1 MGYSAEIYQ
10 KAAQILE
17 RRRADA
23 EATAAMHRAE
33 VYAAVPQMQQLD
45 AHIAQTGLDAVR
57 AIGMGQDAQ
66 AYLDNLSREN
76 LAAQQ
81 RRRELL
87 VENGFAED
95 YLRVQ
100 YTCPL
105 CSDTGFRGGYR
116 CACLDTLARQLAYS
130 LLCSDFPLD
139 KCTFDRFNLALYPK
153 NVNPQTGVAPYARM
167 EEILAFCKRYAADFD
182 FHSPSLFFY
191 GETGLGKTH
200 LSLAIAGEVTKKG
213 FGVIYGSAQNLLD
226 RLEREHFR
234 GEDDGATD
242 AIMNCDLL
250 ILDDLGAEF
259 STQFSI
265 SAVYNIINTR
275 LQSGR
280 PVIISTN
287 LSIKEL
293 EKRYSRRI
301 TSRIFGSYTTLTFY
315 GSDIRQ
321 ILR

>member
-1 MGYSAEIYQ
+1 MGYSAAIYQ
-10 KAAQILE
+10 KAAEILN

-23 EATAAMHRAE
+23 ENSAAARRAE

-45 AHIAQTGLDAVR
+45 AHIAQTFLDAFKAV
-57 AIGMGQDAQ
+57 GMKQDAQ
-66 AYLDNLSREN
+66 PFLDKLSKDNLASQQQRSDL
-76 LAAQQ
+76 LAA
-81 RRRELL
+81 
-87 VENGFAED
+87 NGFPRD
-95 YLRVQ
+95 YLSVK
-100 YTCPL
+100 YTCPI
-105 CSDTGFRGGYR
+105 CSDSGFHDGYR
-116 CACLDTLARQLAYS
+116 CSCVDTLMRQLAYS
-130 LLCSDFPLD
+130 ALCSDFPLE
-139 KCTFDRFNLALYPK
+139 KSTFERFSLSLYPK
-153 NVNPQTGVAPYARM
+153 NLDPQTGQSPYARM
-167 EEILAFCKRYAADFD
+167 EEIFAFCKRYAADFD
-182 FHSPSLFFY
+182 LRSPSLFFY

-226 RLEREHFR
+226 RMERERFR
-234 GEDDGATD
+234 GEDEGTSD

-259 STQFSI
+259 STPFSV

-275 LQSGR
+275 MQSNR

-287 LSIKEL
+287 LTIKEL

-301 TSRIFGSYTTLTFY
+301 TSRIFGYYTTLSFL

-321 ILR
+321 LLR

>member
-10 KAAQILE
+10 RAAQILE
-17 RRRADA
+17 QRHA
-23 EATAAMHRAE
+23 EAERTAALHRAE

-57 AIGMGQDAQ
+57 AIGMGENAQ
-66 AYLDNLSREN
+66 KYLDALSREN

-81 RRRELL
+81 KRRALL

-116 CACLDTLARQLAYS
+116 CSCIDTLARQLAYS
-130 LLCSDFPLD
+130 SLCSDFPLE
-139 KCTFDRFNLALYPK
+139 KCTFERFNLSLYPK
-153 NVNPQTGVAPYARM
+153 NVNPNTGVAPYARM
-167 EEILAFCKRYAADFD
+167 EEILSFCKRYAAEFD
-182 FHSPSLFFY
+182 LHSPSLFFY

-226 RLEREHFR
+226 RMERERFR
-234 GEDDGATD
+234 SEDSGATE
-242 AIMNCDLL
+242 AIMDCDLL

-259 STQFSI
+259 ITQFSV

-275 LQSGR
+275 QQSGR

-287 LSIKEL
+287 LSFKDL

-301 TSRIFGSYTTLTFY
+301 TSRIFGGYTTLTFY

-321 ILR
+321 ILK